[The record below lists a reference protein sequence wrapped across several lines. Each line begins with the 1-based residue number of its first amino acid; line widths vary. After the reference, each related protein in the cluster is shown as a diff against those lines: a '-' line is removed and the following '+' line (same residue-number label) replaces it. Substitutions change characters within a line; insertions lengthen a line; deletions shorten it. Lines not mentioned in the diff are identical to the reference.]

1 MKSFTCLDVR
11 VVGIEFL
18 NSFLGKFLSASL
30 HSMRNCSTEDTDM
43 GDLCTIMASST
54 TKFLTPGANPSSL
67 PSTLI
72 AGFETTASPGAPAII
87 VPESITKKQ

>member
-1 MKSFTCLDVR
+1 
-11 VVGIEFL
+11 
-18 NSFLGKFLSASL
+18 
-30 HSMRNCSTEDTDM
+30 M

-87 VPESITKKQ
+87 VPERSVICDTVPPLELGLPDVQYG